1 MCVLVL
7 TSAMCVIGFFVCVCL
22 LCSVLT
28 CILRRAAL
36 PLFPTWGNACM
47 CECLFL
53 CMYACMYACMHVLFE
68 HVFESNAGMLK
79 CMNAASCHVMK
90 GCDFFA
96 KGFEL

>member
-1 MCVLVL
+1 MKMQNI
-7 TSAMCVIGFFVCVCL
+7 TKWRFQYG
-22 LCSVLT
+22 
-28 CILRRAAL
+28 
-36 PLFPTWGNACM
+36 CM
-47 CECLFL
+47 DVW
-53 CMYACMYACMHVLFE
+53 MYACMYACMHVLFE